1 MGGFGGLVDRL
12 DQALTVSYGG
22 PGPEVRAPG
31 LQAWCILHGC
41 QMPPQKVWLFSFP
54 SSSQDPS

>member
-12 DQALTVSYGG
+12 DQALTMSYGG
-22 PGPEVRAPG
+22 PGPEVRA
-31 LQAWCILHGC
+31 WCVLHGC
-41 QMPPQKVWLFSFP
+41 QMPSQKVWLFSFP